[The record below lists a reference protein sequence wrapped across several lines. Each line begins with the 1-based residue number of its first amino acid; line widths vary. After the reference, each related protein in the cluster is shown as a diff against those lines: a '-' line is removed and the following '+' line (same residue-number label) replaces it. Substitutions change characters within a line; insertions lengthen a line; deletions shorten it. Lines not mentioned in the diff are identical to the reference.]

1 MLEIE
6 ASRSE
11 QDVHNSLAMPPVLLE
26 GYTVDE
32 ILALPAQE
40 LQAIVLSNE
49 PLVFK
54 AGSANLLGRFV
65 ATADTLVIELAHV
78 DGGGEGALPSLASL
92 VSRYAKREG
101 LAFVEWRVHAV
112 HCARPNLKLR
122 RVLERRGFVVREVEG
137 VGECYWL
144 RVPVG
149 DI

>member
-1 MLEIE
+1 M
-6 ASRSE
+6 S
-11 QDVHNSLAMPPVLLE
+11 QVLLE

-32 ILALPAQE
+32 ILALPTQD

-49 PLVFK
+49 PLVFM

-65 ATADTLVIELAHV
+65 STADTLVVELAHV

-122 RVLERRGFVVREVEG
+122 RVLERRGFVVRHVEG

-144 RVPVG
+144 RVPAG
-149 DI
+149 GT